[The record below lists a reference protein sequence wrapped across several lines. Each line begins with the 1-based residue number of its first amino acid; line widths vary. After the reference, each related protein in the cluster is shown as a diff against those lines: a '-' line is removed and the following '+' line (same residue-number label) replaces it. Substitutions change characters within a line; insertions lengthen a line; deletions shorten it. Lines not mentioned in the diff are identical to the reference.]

1 MGKSR
6 EIEAILPHGKKRELQ
21 VYIQCLSRYF
31 AFMKAE
37 TGQKDETQGN
47 AMTINITE
55 QSKALF
61 LEYASD
67 AGNWNGSPLVGGNVG
82 GSKEDRGNLTQLKR
96 AKLITTFSDEGCLW
110 IVFTQTGK
118 AFAAENGVDLSWIK

>member
-1 MGKSR
+1 MGNPHG
-6 EIEAILPHGKKRELQ
+6 IETILPHGKKWELQ

-37 TGQKDETQGN
+37 TRETQGN
-47 AMTINITE
+47 AMTITE
-55 QSKALF
+55 QSKKLF
-61 LEYASD
+61 LAYASD

-110 IVFTQTGK
+110 IVFTAAGK
-118 AFAAENGVDLSWIK
+118 AFAAENNVDLSWIK